1 MPAMDAATLRR
12 MGALAGARCPIC
24 RKSAGPRPEN
34 PVFPFCSP
42 QCKLVDLGR
51 WLDGGYRVPGP
62 PVSSTGDA
70 ETLESKGRTDGLD
83 GNIQEEDE

>member
-1 MPAMDAATLRR
+1 MPAMEAATVGR
-12 MGALAGARCPIC
+12 MGASAGASCPIC

-42 QCKLVDLGR
+42 QCKLLDLGR
-51 WLDGGYRVPGP
+51 WLDGSYRVPGP
-62 PVSSTGDA
+62 PVSSTNDDEA
-70 ETLESKGRTDGLD
+70 LESRGRANGLG

>member
-1 MPAMDAATLRR
+1 MPAMDAATVRR
-12 MGALAGARCPIC
+12 MGASAGAMCPIC

-34 PVFPFCSP
+34 PAFPFCSP

-62 PVSSTGDA
+62 PVSSTEDA
-70 ETLESKGRTDGLD
+70 EALESMGRIGGLD

>member
-1 MPAMDAATLRR
+1 MPAGDAATLRR
-12 MGALAGARCPIC
+12 MGASAGATCPIC

-34 PVFPFCSP
+34 PAFPFCSP

-51 WLDGGYRVPGP
+51 WLEGGYRVPGP
-62 PVSSTGDA
+62 PVSSTGDD
-70 ETLESKGRTDGLD
+70 EILESKVRTDGLD

>member
-1 MPAMDAATLRR
+1 
-12 MGALAGARCPIC
+12 MGASAGASCPIC

-51 WLDGGYRVPGP
+51 WLDGSYRVPGP
-62 PVSSTGDA
+62 PVSSTNDDEA
-70 ETLESKGRTDGLD
+70 LESRGRTDGLG
-83 GNIQEEDE
+83 GNLHEEDE